1 MVKVGKH
8 QRELGGGA
16 RCFIA
21 IKESE
26 GYAIDNERD
35 IAIAKR

>member
-8 QRELGGGA
+8 QRELGGA